1 MGTRG
6 NYGFIYKGK
15 LYIMYNHFDSY
26 PERPGLGWTLVREI
40 VWANLERWKVALDTI
55 KICSGKPTEEDIKA
69 LRGSTDT
76 NVDDGELTNWN
87 VLTRKNQGSALRVLQ
102 SGYFNGTV
110 EKVDS
115 ELANNFSNEWGY
127 AIDFDSNKFRVFI
140 GPNERHDLG
149 CALDAVPDT
158 MFENDWIVAFNSNE
172 EKKRASESADDD
184 DDDDDS

>member
-1 MGTRG
+1 VDVGEG
-6 NYGFIYKGK
+6 DC
-15 LYIMYNHFDSY
+15 L
-26 PERPGLGWTLVREI
+26 
-40 VWANLERWKVALDTI
+40 ANSERWKVALDTI

-76 NVDDGELTNWN
+76 NVDDGEVTNWY

-110 EKVDS
+110 RTVDS

-172 EKKRASESADDD
+172 EKKRASESVDSDDDDYDDDDVDDD
-184 DDDDDS
+184 DDDFPAGFVLDEENDLVSPDHP

>member
-15 LYIMYNHFDSY
+15 LYVMYNHFDSY
-26 PERPGLGWTLVREI
+26 PENPGLGWTLVKEI

-55 KICSGKPTEEDIKA
+55 KICSGKPTEEDVEA
-69 LRGSTDT
+69 LRASTDT
-76 NVDDGELTNWN
+76 NVDNGELSNWY

-110 EKVDS
+110 KTVDS
-115 ELANNFSNEWGY
+115 ELANNFNNDWGY
-127 AIDFDSNKFRVFI
+127 VIDFDSNKFRVFI
-140 GPNERHDLG
+140 WAEERHDLG

-158 MFENDWIVAFNSNE
+158 MFDNDWIDAFNTNE
-172 EKKRASESADDD
+172 KAKRAKKSADDG
-184 DDDDDS
+184 SYSS